1 MTDIELLTIKI
12 HHFIE
17 VNTHPGAGVTA
28 IGVEKISGAVFDF
41 SGVFGSG
48 DFLVFDISS
57 ILSLN
62 LVRIE
67 KPSCQIASQ
76 IFGLPPGI

>member
-1 MTDIELLTIKI
+1 MTRISDIERLTIKI
-12 HHFIE
+12 HDLSLKRDLK
-17 VNTHPGAGVTA
+17 THPGAGVTA

-41 SGVFGSG
+41 SGVLGSG

-62 LVRIE
+62 LVKIE
-67 KPSCQIASQ
+67 
-76 IFGLPPGI
+76 

>member
-1 MTDIELLTIKI
+1 MTRISDIELLKIKI
-12 HHFIE
+12 HHLRDLK
-17 VNTHPGAGVTA
+17 THPGAGVTA

-41 SGVFGSG
+41 SGVLGSG

-62 LVRIE
+62 LVKIE
-67 KPSCQIASQ
+67 
-76 IFGLPPGI
+76 